1 MLGDGGEHAQ
11 PGQIQHIDNLSTP
24 SMYSHG
30 NWHWIDA
37 LVGLTLRGVN
47 ITAVRAAQDA
57 LADHLEA
64 TPAWGAPAL
73 DEVTGCHVVIKHEEV
88 QPTGAFKVRGGLNLL
103 AGMTPAERERGVV
116 SASTGNHGQS
126 LAYASRRFGARCR
139 IVMPQPANP
148 TKVRALRAWG
158 AELVL
163 HGDTMEAAA
172 EHACALAD
180 RDGARFV
187 HPANEPAL
195 IAGVG
200 TLYLELL
207 TAHPEL
213 DVLLVPVGGGSG
225 ASAAC
230 LVAHAVAPNCRV
242 IGVQTSASRAAHDS
256 WRAGEL
262 LVRPNATSV
271 EGLAIGAGFATTQG
285 ILRRHLSEFV
295 LVDDEQVRTAQL
307 LLLTHAHTLAEGA
320 GAASLA
326 GLLAMRAEL
335 AGARVGVVVT
345 GGNASPAEL
354 SSVLG
359 AQPVVAA

>member
-1 MLGDGGEHAQ
+1 MNSPE
-11 PGQIQHIDNLSTP
+11 I
-24 SMYSHG
+24 
-30 NWHWIDA
+30 WHWIDEWF
-37 LVGLTLRGVN
+37 VGTLAAMD
-47 ITAVRAAQDA
+47 IDAVRAAHA
-57 LADHLEA
+57 VLAEHLAA
-64 TPAWGAPAL
+64 TPSWAAPAL
-73 DEVTGCHVVIKHEEV
+73 NELTGATVVLKHEEV

-103 AGMTPAERERGVV
+103 AGMSERERARGVV

-126 LAYASRRFGARCR
+126 LAYAARRFGARCR
-139 IVMPQPANP
+139 IVLPEPANP
-148 TKVRALRAWG
+148 TKVRALRGWG

-163 HGDTMEAAA
+163 HGDCMEQAGA
-172 EHACALAD
+172 HAVELAH

-213 DVLLVPVGGGSG
+213 DYLVVPVGGGSG
-225 ASAAC
+225 AASAA
-230 LVAHAVAPNCRV
+230 LVSAGIAPNCQV
-242 IGVQTSASRAAHDS
+242 IAVQTTASRAAHDS
-256 WRAGEL
+256 WRAGTEL
-262 LVRPNATSV
+262 SRPNRTSV
-271 EGLAIGAGFATTQG
+271 EGLAIGAGYPLTQQV
-285 ILRRHLSEFV
+285 LRRHLADFV
-295 LVDDEQVRTAQL
+295 LVSDEQVRAAQL

-326 GLLAMRAEL
+326 GVLALGERL

-354 SSVLG
+354 RTVLSSG
-359 AQPVVAA
+359 AEDMTRVA